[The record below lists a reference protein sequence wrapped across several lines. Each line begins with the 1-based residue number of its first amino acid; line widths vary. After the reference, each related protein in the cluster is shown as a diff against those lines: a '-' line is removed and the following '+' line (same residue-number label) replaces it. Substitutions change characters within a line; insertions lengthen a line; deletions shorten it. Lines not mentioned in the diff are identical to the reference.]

1 MQKISIV
8 INTTNA
14 AFGDNP
20 LYEAARI
27 LNTLVQDFEV
37 EHAPSTKN
45 DINGNKVCFITYE
58 E

>member
-1 MQKISIV
+1 MRRISIT
-8 INTTNA
+8 IDTTSA
-14 AFGDNP
+14 AFDDNE
-20 LYEAARI
+20 LDEAARI
-27 LNTLVQDFEV
+27 LKSLVQDFEV